1 MTVLQLKLGQAAE
14 GLAKARMFFVVANMG
29 VDRHNRANAIDA
41 FSAYRNPKILSAT
54 AQGLRFANTAGGT
67 LPVQRSIG
75 LTTKT
80 QSSQRSVRRPVFVI
94 SVPLW

>member
-29 VDRHNRANAIDA
+29 VDRHNRANALEA
-41 FSAYRNPKILSAT
+41 FSAYRNPKTLFAT
-54 AQGLRFANTAGGT
+54 AQGLRLVTIAGGT
-67 LPVQRSIG
+67 IPMQRSLR

-80 QSSQRSVRRPVFVI
+80 QSSQRSVRRPC
-94 SVPLW
+94 L